1 VKYDIDDIVNRLF
14 DITEKYECLL
24 RAVKEHDG
32 AAGIL
37 DRAEAIQRER
47 GLIKGEGE
55 L

>member
-1 VKYDIDDIVNRLF
+1 VNEETINRLF
-14 DITEKYECLL
+14 EITERYECLL

-32 AAGIL
+32 SAWIL
-37 DRAEAIQRER
+37 DRAEEIQRER

>member
-1 VKYDIDDIVNRLF
+1 VIEETINRLF
-14 DITEKYECLL
+14 EITEKYECLL

-37 DRAEAIQRER
+37 ERAEAIQRER
-47 GLIKGEGE
+47 GLIKSEGE

>member
-1 VKYDIDDIVNRLF
+1 VSEETINRLF

-24 RAVKEHDG
+24 RAVKDHPSG
-32 AAGIL
+32 VWIL

>member
-1 VKYDIDDIVNRLF
+1 VSEETINRLF

-24 RAVKEHDG
+24 RAVKEHHG
-32 AAGIL
+32 STWIL
-37 DRAEAIQRER
+37 ARAEEIQRER

>member
-1 VKYDIDDIVNRLF
+1 VSEETINRLF

-24 RAVKEHDG
+24 RAVKEQPF
-32 AAGIL
+32 AAWIL
-37 DRAEAIQRER
+37 ERAEAIQRER